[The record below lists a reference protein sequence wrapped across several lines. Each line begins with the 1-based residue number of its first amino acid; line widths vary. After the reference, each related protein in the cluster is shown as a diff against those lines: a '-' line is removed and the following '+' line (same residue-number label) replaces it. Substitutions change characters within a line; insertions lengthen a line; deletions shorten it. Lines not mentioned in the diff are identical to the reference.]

1 MHKASLFMG
10 DLLYGKDFRLGPET
24 RMERDNGDHSFH
36 TSCVLYGGIPFK
48 AIILGV
54 LKGVVRL
61 NDTDKYAEQEESLTK
76 MVEMDRAR
84 RPKVVLSESSW
95 VQDDTVI
102 ITTCALTKMNVV
114 ESGANAGRAS
124 CTSRTDL
131 ARDVGAMRST
141 TGGNADDLPSPH
153 STSPSPQR
161 IMSSVAKAGQP
172 PPHRAH
178 AQTSVDP
185 FLSNTLTL
193 LRIFTVIVVPA
204 LLHAPLPPS
213 TNHGTRACASI

>member
-24 RMERDNGDHSFH
+24 RTERDNGDHSFH
-36 TSCVLYGGIPFK
+36 KSCVLYGGTPFK

-61 NDTDKYAEQEESLTK
+61 NDTDKSLTK

-114 ESGANAGRAS
+114 ESGANAGRAVRGQNLEAQIGDLMRCTVVLHLENRS
-124 CTSRTDL
+124 CSGCKGHE
-131 ARDVGAMRST
+131 VYYGAQ
-141 TGGNADDLPSPH
+141 DYLKI
-153 STSPSPQR
+153 R
-161 IMSSVAKAGQP
+161 IAE
-172 PPHRAH
+172 
-178 AQTSVDP
+178 
-185 FLSNTLTL
+185 LT
-193 LRIFTVIVVPA
+193 
-204 LLHAPLPPS
+204 
-213 TNHGTRACASI
+213 